1 MDCIKTGAIIRKL
14 RIEKNLTQM
23 DIANSLNISNKTVS
37 KWECG
42 LGFPDASLWAELSS
56 ILNVDIAQLLEGE
69 MPEKSP
75 DSGNMKRLK
84 FYVCEK
90 CNNII
95 ISTSSS
101 SVFCCGRKLNELNT
115 VNKAI
120 DIKAEVIDYEYF
132 ITVNH
137 SMTKENYIL
146 FAALVKND
154 TVLLKRLYPEQN
166 PEINFPL
173 YRGAKLYIC
182 NSNYELFCTDLQN
195 N

>member
-1 MDCIKTGAIIRKL
+1 MDCTKTGMLIRKL
-14 RIEKNLTQM
+14 RKSKYLTQK
-23 DIANSLNISNKTVS
+23 DIADALNISNKTIS

-56 ILNVDIAQLLEGE
+56 VLNVDIAQLLEGE

-75 DSGNMKRLK
+75 DSGNMKKLK

-90 CNNII
+90 CNNIV
-95 ISTSSS
+95 ISTSSA

-115 VNKAI
+115 VNQTI

-137 SMTKENYIL
+137 PMTKENYIL
-146 FAALVKND
+146 FAAMVKND

-166 PEINFPL
+166 PEMRFPF
-173 YRGAKLYIC
+173 YKGAKLYIC
-182 NSNYELFCTDLQN
+182 NNKYELIYAEYV
-195 N
+195 